1 MQRMMVFKSGHAR
14 LLYKPL
20 KIDQDQAFGELNGG
34 SGHRGA
40 AQTSFL
46 PGVSLQ
52 ALPYGGQTCDKTF
65 IVFRSYSTGFLGL
78 FADRPL
84 GTSNSSHAR

>member
-52 ALPYGGQTCDKTF
+52 ALPYGADVRQDFHCVS
-65 IVFRSYSTGFLGL
+65 ILQYRVPWPVRRS
-78 FADRPL
+78 
-84 GTSNSSHAR
+84 SSRHE